1 MSNEMEQFLNS
12 ISERIELKDFHQY
25 RGDLDTKSNLHGLY
39 SYFTKF
45 ENHQIMFN
53 VSPMISSDEND
64 QKYIQRKSLIAN
76 ALVCIVFQ
84 EKGSQS
90 YQPNL
95 ILGKVTQVYII
106 VQPIDYHGGSF
117 YQVRSSF
124 FEENGVLI

>member
-1 MSNEMEQFLNS
+1 MSKEMEQFLDS
-12 ISERIELKDFHQY
+12 ISDRIELKDFGQY

-64 QKYIQRKSLIAN
+64 KYIKRKSLIAN

-84 EKGSQS
+84 EKGSQP

-95 ILGKVTQVYII
+95 ILGKVTQVYIV

-117 YQVRSSF
+117 YQVRLGILLDQGDS
-124 FEENGVLI
+124 